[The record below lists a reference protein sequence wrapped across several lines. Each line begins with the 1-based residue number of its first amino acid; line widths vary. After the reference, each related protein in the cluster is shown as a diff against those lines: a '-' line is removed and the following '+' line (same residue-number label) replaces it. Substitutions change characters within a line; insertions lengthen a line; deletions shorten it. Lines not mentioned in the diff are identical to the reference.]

1 MTAYD
6 TGVVEQSHIER
17 VAKHASWTKA
27 GPVVSRLQEDQ
38 IAVLEERAVTT
49 VGDPSPLG
57 LWGFATGTWIVA
69 TAMGGILPSSALAG
83 TAPVLLVF
91 AGLAQ
96 FIAGLWAFRRANALA
111 ATAFC
116 CFGAFNV
123 TVAMALLFQA
133 SKLLPMDASASL
145 LLGYLLVSFG
155 FIALALMAAALR
167 ANMALVIVLGTLCV
181 GYTLSGIPH
190 LSGLAAT
197 TPGLIGD
204 LGAYFLMASAFF
216 AYYAGAAMVVNS
228 TWGRS
233 VLPLGG
239 EP

>member
-6 TGVVEQSHIER
+6 TGIVEQTHFER

-27 GPVVSRLQEDQ
+27 GPVVSRLPDDQ
-38 IAVLEERAVTT
+38 IAVMEERAVTT
-49 VGDPSPLG
+49 VGDPSILG
-57 LWGFATGTWIVA
+57 LWGFATGTWMVA
-69 TAMGGILPSSALAG
+69 TVMGGMLTSAALAE

-96 FIAGLWAFRRANALA
+96 FIAGLWAYRRANALA

-123 TVAMALLFQA
+123 TVAMTLLLQA
-133 SKLLPMDASASL
+133 SKVLPMDASGSL
-145 LLGYLLVSFG
+145 LLGFLLESFG
-155 FIALALMAAALR
+155 FIALALMLAAMR
-167 ANMALVIVLGTLCV
+167 ANMALVVVLGTLCV
-181 GYTLSGIPH
+181 GYVLSGIPH
-190 LSGLAAT
+190 LTGLAAT
-197 TPGLIGD
+197 TPGVLGS

-216 AYYAGAAMVVNS
+216 AYYTGAALVVNS
-228 TWGRS
+228 TWGRA